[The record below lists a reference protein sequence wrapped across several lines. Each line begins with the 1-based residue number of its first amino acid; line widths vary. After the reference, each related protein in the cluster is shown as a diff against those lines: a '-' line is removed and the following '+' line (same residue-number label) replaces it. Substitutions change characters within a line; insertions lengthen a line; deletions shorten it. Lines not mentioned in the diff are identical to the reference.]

1 MSECAFIDQFHF
13 SIISSKPDENLPACN
28 ECGKDLASLEDY
40 FGETVDKLIREV
52 PPIAHDLKVNSHHPA
67 SSPSPRKKRSSMLG
81 A

>member
-52 PPIAHDLKVNSHHPA
+52 PPIAHDLKVNSCHP
-67 SSPSPRKKRSSMLG
+67 PPTKKNLRG
-81 A
+81 ICIAI